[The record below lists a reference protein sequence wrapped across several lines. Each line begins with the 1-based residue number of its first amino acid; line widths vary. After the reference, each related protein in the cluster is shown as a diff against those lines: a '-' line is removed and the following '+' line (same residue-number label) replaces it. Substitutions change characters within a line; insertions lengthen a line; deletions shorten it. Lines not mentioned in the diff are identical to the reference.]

1 MKILI
6 AILLV
11 SNICSAQNT
20 ILWEVR
26 DTSNKKLS
34 YVVGTYHH
42 IGNSFVDSI
51 PFIQSA
57 LINADIAI
65 FESVDDENQVLEI
78 FKNRKEDNQI
88 ESMVSKEDY
97 ASLKKIFNDS
107 EFNLSQLKPIELLI
121 ALRREFQISVCK
133 SVLPTDK
140 YDHFDNYLI
149 SIAKEKGKIVMGL
162 ESDSLQLEILENLQN
177 SWDLTEIRDEI
188 SYWISKINLATS
200 TDEHCDLVN
209 RYMKMDLD
217 YEFNSECEDDILNS
231 RRNEEWI
238 TKLSGLLSQKNCF
251 IAVGLLHL
259 KYRCGL
265 LEAFRK
271 NGFIVNPII
280 LDKASH

>member
-1 MKILI
+1 MKILL
-6 AILLV
+6 ATLLL
-11 SNICSAQNT
+11 SNLCYAQKT
-20 ILWEVR
+20 IIWEVR
-26 DTSNKKLS
+26 DTSHKKLS

-42 IGNSFVDSI
+42 IGNSFIDSI

-57 LINADIAI
+57 LVNADIAI
-65 FESVDDENQVLEI
+65 FESVDDENRVLDI
-78 FKNRKEDNQI
+78 FKNRKEGNQI
-88 ESMVSKEDY
+88 ESILSKEDY

-107 EFNLSQLKPIELLI
+107 EFDLSQLKPIELLI

-149 SIAKEKGKIVMGL
+149 SIAKEKGKKVMGL
-162 ESDSLQLEILENLQN
+162 ETDSLQLEILEDLQN
-177 SWDLTEIRDEI
+177 SWDLNEIRDEI
-188 SYWISKINLATS
+188 IYWISKISQATS

-231 RRNEEWI
+231 RRNEEWV
-238 TKLSGLLSQKNCF
+238 TKLSRLLSQNNCF

-265 LEAFRK
+265 LEVFRK